1 MKQLQGVLSF
11 IEVADAGSLAEASR
25 RLDVTPAAVSKNLLK
40 LEAELGVRLLQR
52 NTRSLRL
59 TFEGE
64 RFLDKARTAVRT
76 LNEAVAEVSQSA
88 TTASGKVRL
97 SVGVAF
103 GKHWVLPAL
112 PAIAKAHPQL
122 NIEVDLDN
130 QHVDLVA
137 AGYDIGIR
145 GGVIDNSS
153 LVARRISAL
162 PLVLVASPAYLKRAG
177 VPQSPA
183 DLAQHRSVQMRF
195 SDGALSIW
203 RFRVPGRST
212 VATVEP
218 QPSILVNDSEGL
230 LPLVLADGGIAQ
242 VGLYIA
248 LPYLRS
254 GRLKLVLGGVHDAS
268 AREFVLH
275 YAHRRYLAPRVR
287 VVVDALLA
295 HFKAATDLHLKPTDL
310 PAPFHAAAPQKI
322 SPPRNQ
328 K

>member
-59 TFEGE
+59 TPEGE